1 MKGFFILNTSIT
13 IEQLKCF
20 IEVSKELNFRKAAG
34 NLNMS
39 QPPVTRHIFNL
50 EHNLKTKLFDR
61 NNRSVK
67 LTKDGTLFLTHA
79 IEIISRIDDASE
91 IIIKNK
97 NNITGT
103 ISLGFVPS
111 MADQILPLIASDLKI
126 KLPQIR
132 MIYKEYM
139 SFEQVPALNKGNL
152 DIGLT
157 RLPRDLD
164 AFNYSRVVSE
174 PYFLAVNKKH
184 QLANKKKMTVYD
196 LHNIDFI
203 MYDAVVGRYSFEL
216 LSSLFL
222 NTGVKPNFVQYVSQP
237 NVFLG
242 LVKASVG
249 VALLASSAKKYKDDN
264 IIFKEIELPEW
275 VRADVYLATKKNST
289 NKLVSE
295 VYNYIMEALYSRNH
309 I

>member
-1 MKGFFILNTSIT
+1 MSTSIT
-13 IEQLKCF
+13 IEQIKCF
-20 IEVSKELNFRKAAG
+20 IEVSKELNFRKAAN

-39 QPPVTRHIFNL
+39 QPPVTRHIINL

-79 IEIISRIDDASE
+79 TEIISRINDASE
-91 IIIKNK
+91 IIVKNK
-97 NNITGT
+97 KSITGS

-132 MIYKEYM
+132 MIFKEYM

-157 RLPRDLD
+157 RLPKDLD

-174 PYFLAVNKKH
+174 PYFLAVNKEN
-184 QLANKKKMTVYD
+184 QLANKKKLTVYD
-196 LHNIDFI
+196 LHNVDFI
-203 MYDAVVGRYSFEL
+203 MYDAVVGKYSFEL

-242 LVKASVG
+242 LVKASIG
-249 VALLASSAKKYKDDN
+249 VALLASSAKKNNDED

-275 VRADVYLATKKNST
+275 VRADVYLATKKHST
-289 NKLVSE
+289 NKLVPE

>member
-1 MKGFFILNTSIT
+1 MNTSIT
-13 IEQLKCF
+13 IEQIKCF
-20 IEVSKELNFRKAAG
+20 IEVSKELNFRKAAS

-39 QPPVTRHIFNL
+39 QPPVTRHIINL

-61 NNRSVK
+61 NNRSVR

-79 IEIISRIDDASE
+79 TEIISRINDASE
-91 IIIKNK
+91 IILKNK
-97 NNITGT
+97 KNMTGS

-111 MADQILPLIASDLKI
+111 MADEILPLIASDLKN
-126 KLPQIR
+126 KLPKIK
-132 MIYKEYM
+132 MIFKEYM
-139 SFEQVPALNKGNL
+139 SYEQVPALNTGNL

-174 PYFLAVNKKH
+174 PYFLAINKQS
-184 QLANKKKMTVYD
+184 QLANKKKLTVYD

-249 VALLASSAKKYKDDN
+249 VALLASSAKNKDDEN
-264 IIFKEIELPEW
+264 VIFKEIELPEW

-289 NKLVSE
+289 NKLVPE
-295 VYNYIMEALYSRNH
+295 VYNYIMEILYSRNN

>member
-1 MKGFFILNTSIT
+1 MSTSIT
-13 IEQLKCF
+13 IEQIKCF
-20 IEVSKELNFRKAAG
+20 IEVSNELNFRKAAN

-39 QPPVTRHIFNL
+39 QPPVTRHIINL

-79 IEIISRIDDASE
+79 TEIISRINDASE
-91 IIIKNK
+91 IIVKNK
-97 NNITGT
+97 NNMTGS

-132 MIYKEYM
+132 MIFKEYM

-157 RLPRDLD
+157 RLPKDLD

-174 PYFLAVNKKH
+174 PYFLAINKEN
-184 QLANKKKMTVYD
+184 QLANKKKLTVYD
-196 LHNIDFI
+196 LHNVDFI

-222 NTGVKPNFVQYVSQP
+222 NTGVKPNFVQHVSQP

-242 LVKASVG
+242 LVKASIG
-249 VALLASSAKKYKDDN
+249 VALLASSAKKNDDEDV
-264 IIFKEIELPEW
+264 ICKEIELPEW

-289 NKLVSE
+289 NNLVPE